1 MGVYWLGPQLGILFG
16 LTLGG
21 WIAQHHGWRAAF
33 IWMAIP
39 GILAAVMLRYTAV
52 EPQRGMWAGEV
63 AKPPSENE
71 SLTDIFKSLWASK
84 VFMRITFAGLL
95 MGFTG
100 YGIGIWTP
108 AFLVRS
114 HGMTLQGAGAVM
126 GLLGGTAAALGA
138 VLSGWLYDTLA
149 KRDVRWRI
157 GVPLLGCLLSLPTGL
172 GFYLLPAGDTWQLGS
187 FVIPHAVGAYLLFGV
202 TAVWWTAPIYAV
214 LSELIAPH
222 RRATALSIFSL
233 GLTMVGGGLGP
244 LFVGI
249 LSDQLTS
256 SWGAEALRISLA
268 ITTGTCFTLGILT
281 FAWAMKA
288 YYAEQNIA
296 KA

>member
-1 MGVYWLGPQLGILFG
+1 
-16 LTLGG
+16 
-21 WIAQHHGWRAAF
+21 
-33 IWMAIP
+33 
-39 GILAAVMLRYTAV
+39 
-52 EPQRGMWAGEV
+52 
-63 AKPPSENE
+63 
-71 SLTDIFKSLWASK
+71 
-84 VFMRITFAGLL
+84 L

-108 AFLVRS
+108 SFLVRS

-138 VLSGWLYDTLA
+138 VLSGWLCDTLA
-149 KRDVRWRI
+149 KRDARWRI

-172 GFYLLPAGDTWQLGS
+172 GFYLWPAGEAWQLGN
-187 FVIPHAVGAYLLFGV
+187 FVIPDAVGIYLLFGV
-202 TAVWWTAPIYAV
+202 TAVWWTAPVYAV
-214 LSELIAPH
+214 LSEIIPPH

-244 LFVGI
+244 LLVGV
-249 LSDQLTS
+249 LSDQLTLQF
-256 SWGAEALRISLA
+256 GPEALRMALA

-288 YYAEQNIA
+288 YHSAPLEQPA
-296 KA
+296 

>member
-1 MGVYWLGPQLGILFG
+1 
-16 LTLGG
+16 
-21 WIAQHHGWRAAF
+21 
-33 IWMAIP
+33 
-39 GILAAVMLRYTAV
+39 
-52 EPQRGMWAGEV
+52 
-63 AKPPSENE
+63 
-71 SLTDIFKSLWASK
+71 
-84 VFMRITFAGLL
+84 MRIALAGLL
-95 MGFTG
+95 MGFAG

-138 VLSGWLYDTLA
+138 ILSGWLCDTLA
-149 KRDVRWRI
+149 KRDARWRI

-187 FVIPHAVGAYLLFGV
+187 FSIPHAVGAYLLFGV
-202 TAVWWTAPIYAV
+202 TAVWWTAPVYAV

-244 LFVGI
+244 LLVGI
-249 LSDQLTS
+249 LSDQLTPQ
-256 SWGAEALRISLA
+256 WGSEALRISLA

-288 YYAEQNIA
+288 YHAGQISP